1 MHFLKNDCWLFQ
13 LTKFL
18 EQSSSLVVD
27 FFFKIPRSVTFSKK
41 LLWAVSNFALST
53 SFFSS
58 SMSLFNFALL
68 FWNHVITWAFVR
80 PKLEAISSLSAGLRY
95 FWYRNLFSSSKIW
108 WFVNAVRDFRFFFG
122 CCRLL
127 NMLRAS
133 WPSEI
138 KEKLLT
144 LIWT

>member
-1 MHFLKNDCWLFQ
+1 M
-13 LTKFL
+13 TKLGTLQVF
-18 EQSSSLVVD
+18 SSSEWLGTF
-27 FFFKIPRSVTFSKK
+27 FFFKIPRSWTFSRKD
-41 LLWAVSNFALST
+41 LCAVRIFADST

-68 FWNHVITWAFVR
+68 FWNQVMTWALDS
-80 PKLEAISSLSAGLRY
+80 PKAPAISSRSAGDRY

-108 WFVNAVRDFRFFFG
+108 WFVNAVLDFLFFFG

-127 NMLRAS
+127 NRWRWLA

-138 KEKLLT
+138 KKV
-144 LIWT
+144 